1 MRGAFESRIPSMMLA
16 WLSSS
21 ETMRSVSPVI
31 VGMTPVLAVKPDWN
45 VRTASVCLNSASSAS
60 RASWRVSVPAM
71 VRTAPEPAP
80 NCSTAAMAARFM
92 RGWCDRPR

>member
-1 MRGAFESRIPSMMLA
+1 MNTLRGAFDSRIPSMIEA

-31 VGMTPVLAVKPDWN
+31 VGMTPVLAAKPDWK
-45 VRTASVCLNSASSAS
+45 VSTASVCLNVARSASSS
-60 RASWRVSVPAM
+60 SWRVIVPAI

-80 NCSTAAMAARFM
+80 
-92 RGWCDRPR
+92 